1 MSQFHQAYRHDAI
14 VSPVVRL
21 LPQTQKL
28 IILGQ
33 SKRPKEQ
40 P

>member
-21 LPQTQKL
+21 LPWIHNL
-28 IILGQ
+28 SILGQ